1 MFYFNLTTNYYKN
14 EEKLQ
19 LLFEAAKSIL
29 GQLEIWCSVFWPI
42 EHLSERHFAESNL
55 GQSMFGWL
63 RHLANSDVSPRE
75 VLLKGKAQYG

>member
-42 EHLSERHFAESNL
+42 EHLSDRHFAESNL
-55 GQSMFGWL
+55 AQSMFGWQSYDIW
-63 RHLANSDVSPRE
+63 RIVMFHP
-75 VLLKGKAQYG
+75 GKSY

>member
-29 GQLEIWCSVFWPI
+29 GQLEIWCSVLWPKNI
-42 EHLSERHFAESNL
+42 CPTDTLPIAIWRSQCL
-55 GQSMFGWL
+55 
-63 RHLANSDVSPRE
+63 V
-75 VLLKGKAQYG
+75 GKAMTFGQW